1 MDFIERSRADEDL
14 RESEERLQLF
24 VEYAPIAIAMFDR
37 HMRYLVASRRWLTDY
52 GLEGQDIVGRS
63 HYEIFPE
70 VPARWRDIHGRCL
83 GGIEAAGEDPFDL
96 DGSRQWL
103 RWEIRPWKRTNGE
116 LGGIVIFTE
125 DITERKRMEQER
137 EELFKR
143 LKKSQQDLASK
154 VADLE
159 LFHDVAVGRE
169 FKLMQ
174 LEREVGHLRSALA
187 ELRQK

>member
-1 MDFIERSRADEDL
+1 
-14 RESEERLQLF
+14 
-24 VEYAPIAIAMFDR
+24 
-37 HMRYLVASRRWLTDY
+37 
-52 GLEGQDIVGRS
+52 
-63 HYEIFPE
+63 
-70 VPARWRDIHGRCL
+70 L

-137 EELFKR
+137 EELFER